1 MVYCDFVRLCDFF
14 FDTMTTGIFDK
25 IDNLLAIHYKKCGRN
40 DYFDEN
46 NQGKFRAFVDLNCFE
61 EDTIEL
67 EVGSDIEPDDCLFI
81 GMDDNFPLIGQ
92 YTIEER
98 NKEIFKIL
106 KRYYKSPAH
115 VALIPFDMRSLNE
128 RIIQQFSTRYGPQQG
143 NTLATKLVQYF
154 IYHQFDEWYDVVNDI
169 NSGYNNCCCKCVL
182 FEELNITNIE
192 QKHNEYQQLK
202 QCLKPTIIST
212 DSIYQLTN
220 IRSSKEEIKQNYVQS
235 EWDICSEESKYEVI
249 KSKTEERC
257 WQCLQCSAINNLL
270 ISAKIYNYSCC
281 RCRFPYNVDLGII
294 YCNEWIE
301 VQNNRWECNKCTY
314 SNNLLSIECWICK
327 HPKQDQDIDCKQANE
342 NETCSNYVKFNVND
356 IIYNLDE
363 KCDIH
368 SCLAAEKVPTLMIN
382 YKNNATC
389 TFDNKHLL
397 KHYLHILS
405 AHNTSQDFEHIY
417 NKLMK
422 QDGCDIKH
430 CKIFKR
436 HQRRR
441 INFIYESSNIRE
453 NVNQNI
459 NDKIH
464 CYYYHSY
471 DIGYKLTKT
480 EESYLSHNSEN
491 DDMCSSVTN
500 CDRIALNE
508 LLSAKH
514 KLYKI
519 ICDVKSSATSKF
531 VSNFDFETPNIQIED
546 NYNVYSYGYEFVY
559 QLKSDY
565 KGNIITKNYNTL
577 KEEMTQNNTSK
588 LGMKQFD
595 HELKKAE
602 MHYYEE
608 YRKKYMPYMLIEH
621 LLAVMIYCN
630 FTVLQ
635 NALSKTYRKQN
646 KNESF
651 EQLVERH
658 SDFYWLGKYLKE
670 AALQFGT
677 YIKDGIVTSFYH
689 GINQEVMFPRI
700 FASNGI
706 KIYCPLST

>member
-1 MVYCDFVRLCDFF
+1 MKLQLYFFTKCKFLLNLCQTLMDSSLENQENRIMARNMQLFQNKITDEFESNLANDIVEYFV
-14 FDTMTTGIFDK
+14 
-25 IDNLLAIHYKKCGRN
+25 
-40 DYFDEN
+40 
-46 NQGKFRAFVDLNCFE
+46 
-61 EDTIEL
+61 
-67 EVGSDIEPDDCLFI
+67 
-81 GMDDNFPLIGQ
+81 
-92 YTIEER
+92 
-98 NKEIFKIL
+98 
-106 KRYYKSPAH
+106 
-115 VALIPFDMRSLNE
+115 
-128 RIIQQFSTRYGPQQG
+128 
-143 NTLATKLVQYF
+143 
-154 IYHQFDEWYDVVNDI
+154 YHQFDEWDDIFGDISNGYD
-169 NSGYNNCCCKCVL
+169 NCCCKLVL
-182 FEELNITNIE
+182 FKHLNAVNIE
-192 QKHNEYQQLK
+192 QKHNEYERLK
-202 QCLKPTIIST
+202 QCLHLSII
-212 DSIYQLTN
+212 
-220 IRSSKEEIKQNYVQS
+220 
-235 EWDICSEESKYEVI
+235 ESKQPNSRDI
-249 KSKTEERC
+249 KYNATLDTKWCCTQCGLMNSETKTCIACCGSMPHSELKSILSEKKEKC
-257 WQCLQCSAINNLL
+257 WKCPHCNTVNNLL
-270 ISAKIYNYSCC
+270 QSSTSHNYSCC
-281 RCRFPYNVDLGII
+281 ICAYKYNINIDTI
-294 YCNEWIE
+294 YCYQWIE
-301 VQNNRWECNKCTY
+301 VQINNDRWECIKCTY
-314 SNNLLSIECWICK
+314 SNHVQALNCWVCQHPHEEQFVADIKENVVENIEEK
-327 HPKQDQDIDCKQANE
+327 KNVAPKFEI
-342 NETCSNYVKFNVND
+342 ND